1 VVYVPEPGN
10 KITRKIVHGPTLYLP
25 TNSQEWLHQFQWHG
39 TDLECL
45 KSTGL
50 NRKVAGG
57 LNFTK
62 LRLVPDQ
69 LYYDVVKV
77 RAIKLNALVRSRSID
92 KNNLLSI

>member
-1 VVYVPEPGN
+1 MVYVPEPGN

-25 TNSQEWLHQFQWHG
+25 TNSQEWLHRFQWHG
-39 TDLECL
+39 TDLEFL
-45 KSTGL
+45 KTTGL
-50 NRKVAGG
+50 NRKVAGS

-77 RAIKLNALVRSRSID
+77 RISE
-92 KNNLLSI
+92 